1 MGERAII
8 VALTAVLLIILV
20 LLYILY
26 MRTTRNGTF
35 VALRGAQWPCRALEE
50 AGWWEREVRQKA
62 VPFWYRLFF
71 HRTTSA
77 AGAHGHRL
85 MSNLP
90 NFRG

>member
-1 MGERAII
+1 MGERAIS
-8 VALTAVLLIILV
+8 VTLTAVLLIILV
-20 LLYILY
+20 LLYI
-26 MRTTRNGTF
+26 RTTRNGTF

-62 VPFWYRLFF
+62 VPKRYRLFF

-77 AGAHGHRL
+77 ASAHGHRL
-85 MSNLP
+85 TSNLP